1 MNVNDRRG
9 KQNYVM
15 FYANVQNLSAKAE
28 TDKFAGSAK
37 KVLPN
42 SQAVHIEFKTSAKCK
57 DKRKIF
63 HTTRDFQK
71 WEISSEVC

>member
-28 TDKFAGSAK
+28 TEKFTGPAK
-37 KVLPN
+37 NVLPN
-42 SQAVHIEFKTSAKCK
+42 S
-57 DKRKIF
+57 
-63 HTTRDFQK
+63 
-71 WEISSEVC
+71 